1 MAEKAPEE
9 ASAAMRAIARLCRD
23 QYVALL
29 AEGFSEREAMT
40 IIGHTLA
47 AIFKAQQ

>member
-1 MAEKAPEE
+1 MADKPQEE

-23 QYVALL
+23 QYVALM
-29 AEGFSEREAMT
+29 AEGFKEREALT